1 MRDLSRH
8 SLANRLLEK
17 VYKIRVLILL
27 FLFVLAMKENS
38 LHPYPLWSEAIRIL
52 GGRNFLITEGIR
64 HLVLLLPVG
73 IYVGSLAMR
82 LSASV
87 TLGSKTVWS
96 LAPQGTRLVRE
107 GLFSCIRH
115 PLYAGSAGMILSLS
129 LMSSPEGAA
138 ILAGGGIPFLVF
150 LALHEEGLFLDR
162 IPEYAEYKKT
172 VPPFIPSIGRGC
184 HILEAL
190 MGPLRSGFAR
200 GLRSEAFNVA
210 LLGGFLS
217 FWATPSLPLFWVA
230 FALLLGLALSAP
242 FWIPERG
249 KEPS

>member
-1 MRDLSRH
+1 MRDLSKH
-8 SLANRLLEK
+8 SLANLLEK

-38 LHPYPLWSEAIRIL
+38 LHPFPLWSEAIRIL
-52 GGRNFLITEGIR
+52 KGRNYVITEGVR
-64 HLVLLLPVG
+64 HLVLLFPVG
-73 IYVGSLAMR
+73 IYAGSLAMR

-96 LAPQGTRLVRE
+96 LAPQGNRLVRE
-107 GLFSCIRH
+107 GLYSCVRH
-115 PLYAGSAGMILSLS
+115 PLYTGSAGMILSLS

-150 LALHEEGLFLDR
+150 LARHEEGLFLDR
-162 IPEYAEYKKT
+162 IPEYAEYKKS
-172 VPPFIPSIGRGC
+172 VPPFIPSIGTGC
-184 HILEAL
+184 NFLATL

>member
-1 MRDLSRH
+1 
-8 SLANRLLEK
+8 
-17 VYKIRVLILL
+17 
-27 FLFVLAMKENS
+27 
-38 LHPYPLWSEAIRIL
+38 
-52 GGRNFLITEGIR
+52 
-64 HLVLLLPVG
+64 
-73 IYVGSLAMR
+73 
-82 LSASV
+82 
-87 TLGSKTVWS
+87 
-96 LAPQGTRLVRE
+96 
-107 GLFSCIRH
+107 
-115 PLYAGSAGMILSLS
+115 MILSLS

-150 LALHEEGLFLDR
+150 LARHEEGLFLDR

-190 MGPLRSGFAR
+190 MGPLRSGIAR

-217 FWATPSLPLFWVA
+217 FWATPNLPLFWVA
-230 FALLLGLALSAP
+230 FGLFLGLALSAP